1 MFINNCHHHFIWLR
15 ILGMRTAN
23 RSARH
28 KKQFSA
34 FFGFSWAAT
43 LLILAAFV
51 AYAQQPP
58 IQSQPAP
65 TGSTVQSSGASVK
78 PLTRDEA
85 VALALAQASTFQQ
98 ARLAELIAAEDVKQA
113 RAAFLPKVTIPSSVI
128 YNSPTINGVT
138 ALGDRFSFINTNAI
152 TEYEPLAGVAGDID
166 IAGRLR
172 ATLRRQAALL
182 EAARAGTEVARRALV
197 AGVDDAYYGLALAVA
212 KRASAEL
219 SLAAAEEFERIT
231 SLMLNAGEVAQV
243 DLTRARL
250 QTATRRDELEQARVG
265 ESVASDSLRVLIGYD
280 FTTPVAV
287 SDLATLAANASEL
300 NRFTP
305 ELIMR
310 RPEFAQFDA
319 LKRAAE
325 QDAKAARAE
334 RLPQFSY
341 SIYGGFDSDS
351 LGGPALREHTGVLA
365 TVSVTIPLFDW
376 GASKSRER
384 QARLRSQT
392 VDSQRTVAQRG
403 LAQQFSSAR
412 AQAISAAARVDLL
425 RASLAEA
432 QRNVDASIAR
442 YRAGEAS
449 IIEVT
454 DSLSTLA
461 AQRAALNQAVF
472 DYQVARA
479 RLAQATAQ

>member
-1 MFINNCHHHFIWLR
+1 
-15 ILGMRTAN
+15 MRSAD

-28 KKQFSA
+28 ATRLPWLAKA
-34 FFGFSWAAT
+34 LGTAALVT
-43 LLILAAFV
+43 FAAVV
-51 AYAQQPP
+51 ASAQQPP
-58 IQSQPAP
+58 AQPPNAP
-65 TGSTVQSSGASVK
+65 SSSAAQSSALSVK

-113 RAAFLPKVTIPSSVI
+113 KAAFLPKASIPSSVI
-128 YNSPTINGVT
+128 YNSPTINGPS
-138 ALGDRFSFINTNAI
+138 ARGDRFSFISTNAI
-152 TEYEPLAGVAGDID
+152 TEYQALAGVAGELDV
-166 IAGRLR
+166 AGGLR
-172 ATLRRQAALL
+172 ATLRRQMALL

-197 AGVDDAYYGLALAVA
+197 QAVDEAYYGLALAAA
-212 KRASAEL
+212 KRGSAEL
-219 SLAAAEEFERIT
+219 SVAAAEEFDRIT
-231 SLMLNAGEVAQV
+231 ALMLNAGEVAQV

-250 QTATRRDELEQARVG
+250 QSAARRDELEQARVA
-265 ESVASDSLRVLIGYD
+265 ESVAGDSLKVLIGYD
-280 FTTPVAV
+280 FAAPVAAV
-287 SDLATLAANASEL
+287 DLSMLSPDASEL
-300 NRFTP
+300 NSFTP
-305 ELIMR
+305 DLILK

-351 LGGPALREHTGVLA
+351 LHARALHETTGVLA

-376 GASKSRER
+376 GASKSREQ

-392 VDSQRTVAQRG
+392 AESQRILTQRG
-403 LAQQFSSAR
+403 LAQQFNSSR
-412 AQAISAAARVDLL
+412 TQALSAAARIGLL

-432 QRNVDASIAR
+432 QRNVEASIAR

-454 DSLSTLA
+454 DSQSTLA
-461 AQRAALNQAVF
+461 AARAALNQAVF
-472 DYQVARA
+472 DYQIART